1 MAAAAGRTCG
11 RSHTRYARH
20 CVRPDTAPRPRSAA
34 SADRQSC
41 PCLRHPTAHRGRR
54 CSYLQY
60 STQISMVFLDGD
72 SLALGELVGIAD
84 RYTPVALAPDAAAR
98 VDAARAVVDRKAA
111 SDEAVYGINTGFG
124 ALAETR
130 ILRDSLGALQL
141 NLLRSHAAGV
151 GEPLPVRAVRAS
163 MALRANVLAKGF
175 SGIRRS
181 TLELLIELLNRRV
194 HPRVPSRGSV
204 GASGDLAPLAHL
216 SLVLVGEGDATIG
229 DDTAIMSGAEALARA
244 GLRPAT
250 LLPKEGL
257 ALINGTQPST
267 AIAAL
272 VIAGAERLSRAADI
286 AAALS
291 IDGLRASI
299 RPFDSRIHAARPH
312 PGQRTSAANI
322 AALLSGSAIN
332 QSHEHCGR
340 VQDAYSLRCAA
351 QTHGA
356 ARDALAFAR
365 ATLTIEMN
373 GATDNPMV
381 FADDGDIVSG
391 GNFHGAPVAIAADLL
406 VIALAQLVNISERR
420 SDRLVDPSLSDLPAF
435 LTPDSGLHSG
445 YMLAQVTAAALASEI
460 KTLAH
465 PASVDTIPT
474 SANREDHVS
483 MSMGAALKA
492 ERALQLARR
501 VVAVE
506 ILCACQ
512 AIDLLAPL
520 TTSPPLQRVHTR
532 VRSIVPRL
540 TGDRPP
546 APDIEA
552 ISQMIDDG
560 SFEAACEL
568 EVK

>member
-1 MAAAAGRTCG
+1 MI
-11 RSHTRYARH
+11 
-20 CVRPDTAPRPRSAA
+20 
-34 SADRQSC
+34 
-41 PCLRHPTAHRGRR
+41 L
-54 CSYLQY
+54 
-60 STQISMVFLDGD
+60 LDGD
-72 SLALGELVGIAD
+72 SLTLRELAAIAD
-84 RYTPVALAPDAAAR
+84 EYHPVGLAPAAGVR
-98 VDAARAVVDRKAA
+98 VDAARAVVDRAAA
-111 SDEAVYGINTGFG
+111 SDESVYGINTGFG

-130 ILRDSLGALQL
+130 IPKDALGALQL

-151 GEPLPVRAVRAS
+151 AEPLPARAVRAS

-181 TLELLIELLNRRV
+181 TLELLVELLNRRV

-216 SLVLVGEGDATIG
+216 CLVLVGEGEATVG
-229 DDTAIMSGAEALARA
+229 DDQVVFSGREALTRV
-244 GLRPAT
+244 GLQPAT

-272 VIAGAERLSRAADI
+272 AVLGAERLGRTADI
-286 AAALS
+286 AAGLS
-291 IDGLRASI
+291 IDALRGSV

-312 PGQRTSAANI
+312 AGQRTSAANI
-322 AALLSGSAIN
+322 STLLSDSAIN
-332 QSHEHCGR
+332 RSHEHCGR

-351 QTHGA
+351 QAHGA
-356 ARDALAFAR
+356 ARDALTFAR
-365 ATLTIEMN
+365 ATLTTEMN
-373 GATDNPMV
+373 SATDNPIV
-381 FADDGDIVSG
+381 FAADDEILSG
-391 GNFHGAPVAIAADLL
+391 GNFHGAPVAIAADLT
-406 VIALAQLVNISERR
+406 VIALAQFANISERR

-460 KTLAH
+460 KTLSH

-492 ERALQLARR
+492 ERVLELATR

-520 TTSPPLQRVHTR
+520 KTSAPLDRVHAR

-540 TGDRPP
+540 AGDRPP

-552 ISQMIDDG
+552 ITQMIADG
-560 SFEAACEL
+560 SLEAACEL